1 MLGAALNPGDRR
13 AMTFPFHL
21 FPPYMLQGLSPGLI
35 DAYHQCLSL
44 PQVAA
49 ARDRG
54 ETLVEIE
61 VDLDAAR
68 RVGAR
73 DLRALPAFVK
83 R

>member
-1 MLGAALNPGDRR
+1 MPGAALSPGDRR

-54 ETLVEIE
+54 ESLVE
-61 VDLDAAR
+61 VGLDPAR

-73 DLRALPAFVK
+73 DLRTLLAFVK